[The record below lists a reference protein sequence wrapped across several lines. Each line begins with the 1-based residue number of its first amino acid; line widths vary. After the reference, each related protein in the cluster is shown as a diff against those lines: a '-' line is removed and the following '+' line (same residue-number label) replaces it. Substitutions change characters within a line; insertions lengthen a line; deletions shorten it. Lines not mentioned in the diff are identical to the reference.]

1 MAAGCIWVNLPSN
14 VLASSHKTESPDLT
28 GYREGRDEQ
37 EDGTEET
44 LMDRIGTLVEDKM
57 DELEDNLVSGLKELL
72 EPEEQESTAK
82 RFLWG
87 KKCE

>member
-1 MAAGCIWVNLPSN
+1 
-14 VLASSHKTESPDLT
+14 
-28 GYREGRDEQ
+28 
-37 EDGTEET
+37 
-44 LMDRIGTLVEDKM
+44 MDRIGTLVEDKM